1 MEQKRVEDAVL
12 RMTQR
17 QTIRSFRDERIP
29 DEVLQNI
36 LKAGINAA
44 SGGNLQPYSII
55 VERDR
60 EKSQELAQMLNYPF
74 IANADVNL
82 LVVMDWYKLAVY
94 SQCRQAPFVENYS
107 TNHFFIAWD
116 DAVLCAQA
124 METAAWLYG
133 IGSCFV
139 GHVMDCSKELKG
151 MYHLPDMTYP
161 VILLSMGYPKNLTPK
176 PRKLSLDMMV
186 FEGKYPALSK
196 EQICEAFD
204 QKYEGKK
211 LPLPAGSDACAERVN
226 KFRRA
231 LETVYSAEKTE
242 EIIQETINRGYF
254 YEIQRLFGIHYH
266 PDREI
271 GNALMNDL
279 HEQNLFPFTASLD
292 EPQEER

>member
-1 MEQKRVEDAVL
+1 MEQKKYAGAVL
-12 RMTQR
+12 RMAQR
-17 QTIRSFRDERIP
+17 QTVRNFRDERIP
-29 DEVLQNI
+29 DDVLEHI
-36 LKAGINAA
+36 LEAGINTA

-55 VERDR
+55 VERNR
-60 EKSQELAQMLNYPF
+60 EKSQKLAKMLNYPF

-82 LVVMDWYKLAVY
+82 LVLMDWHKLAVY

-133 IGSCFV
+133 IGSCFI
-139 GHVMDCSKELKG
+139 GHVMDCSKGLKE

-176 PRKLSLDMMV
+176 PKKLSLDMLV
-186 FEGKYPALSK
+186 FEGEYPPLGEA
-196 EQICEAFD
+196 EICQAFD
-204 QKYEGKK
+204 QKYEGRK
-211 LPLPAGSDACAERVN
+211 LPVPTDSNARTERID

-242 EIIQETINRGYF
+242 EIIQETVSRGYF
-254 YEIQRLFGIHYH
+254 HEIQRLFGIHYH

-271 GNALMNDL
+271 GNELVNDL
-279 HEQNLFPFTASLD
+279 HKQNLFPFTTSLD
-292 EPQEER
+292 ERPEEL